1 MEFLIYIAGVCG
13 NLKVVT
19 VIVSVVGFVISSMAF
34 CLSFDCDY
42 EALRKFRAKISK
54 IFVASIIG
62 FIASSFIPNRETVV
76 AMVTIPP
83 AINYVQNNEEFKELP
98 NNVVKFINDY
108 LSDKSND
115 E

>member
-1 MEFLIYIAGVCG
+1 MEFLIYIADVCG

-19 VIVSVVGFVISSMAF
+19 VIVSVVMFLISSMAF
-34 CLSFDCDY
+34 CLSLDDEY
-42 EALRKFRAKISK
+42 GALRKCRDKISK

-108 LSDKSND
+108 VSDKSND

>member
-1 MEFLIYIAGVCG
+1 MVL
-13 NLKVVT
+13 
-19 VIVSVVGFVISSMAF
+19 VSVVGFVMSSMAF

-42 EALRKFRAKISK
+42 EALRKFRDKISK

-62 FIASSFIPNRETVV
+62 FIASSLVPNRETIV

-83 AINYVQNNEEFKELP
+83 TINYVQNNEEFKELP

-108 LSDKSND
+108 LSDKSSD
-115 E
+115 K

>member
-1 MEFLIYIAGVCG
+1 MEFLIYLAGVCDDI
-13 NLKVVT
+13 KAVM
-19 VIVSVVGFVISSMAF
+19 VIVSVVGFVMSAIAF
-34 CLSFDCDY
+34 CLSFNCDY

-54 IFVASIIG
+54 IFVASLIG
-62 FIASSFIPNRETVV
+62 FIASSLVPNRETFV

-108 LSDKSND
+108 LSDKSSD
-115 E
+115 K

>member
-1 MEFLIYIAGVCG
+1 MEFLIYLAGVSD
-13 NLKVVT
+13 NLQVVM

-42 EALRKFRAKISK
+42 EALREFRDKISK
-54 IFVASIIG
+54 IFLASIIG
-62 FIASSFIPNRETVV
+62 FIASSLIPNRETIV

-83 AINYVQNNEEFKELP
+83 AINYVQNNEEFKGLP